1 MSTAVDHVF
10 ICCSKGAPEAEAL
23 VELGLVEGSGN
34 VHLGQ
39 GTANRRFFFKNTY
52 LELLWISD
60 EAEARSSESE
70 GTRLWDRCSSRNDG
84 ACPFGVLFRTKDSSL
99 PFETWAYKPRY
110 LPAGASIQFAHGVPI
125 TEPELAFLDV
135 KDTGIRPKEPVDHRV
150 PIREIS
156 KIIVCLPST
165 TPLSK
170 PAAVI
175 NERGLLAFK
184 AGAEYTLE
192 LIFASERTVE
202 FDLRPTL
209 PLIFRG
215 GSKSVV

>member
-1 MSTAVDHVF
+1 M
-10 ICCSKGAPEAEAL
+10 
-23 VELGLVEGSGN
+23 
-34 VHLGQ
+34 
-39 GTANRRFFFKNTY
+39 
-52 LELLWISD
+52 
-60 EAEARSSESE
+60 
-70 GTRLWDRCSSRNDG
+70 
-84 ACPFGVLFRTKDSSL
+84 
-99 PFETWAYKPRY
+99 
-110 LPAGASIQFAHGVPI
+110 

-135 KDTGIRPKEPVDHRV
+135 KDTGIRLKEPVHHRV

-156 KIIVCLPST
+156 KIIVRLPST

-175 NERGLLAFK
+175 NETGLLAFK

-215 GSKSVV
+215 GR